1 MRAQPREQ
9 ERFREMS
16 LGHDP
21 DLIARYLAG
30 EDVAEQLR
38 EVEGPERV
46 LRLLSDE
53 VRSPLRRSE
62 KPRNPPTI
70 ALIAVVIALA
80 IFAASV
86 WIAFKKPPSGS
97 IAPELRQL
105 LEKL

>member
-46 LRLLSDE
+46 LRLLPDE
-53 VRSPLRRSE
+53 VRSPE
-62 KPRNPPTI
+62 TPRNPPTI

-86 WIAFKKPPSGS
+86 WIALKKPLSGS
-97 IAPELRQL
+97 VAPELRQL